1 MLISRGIGHGTA
13 TPDTVSIT
21 SSTSDDTSI
30 SEQLRIS
37 GVNDDDNVPV
47 ASEQDVGLGSKDMG
61 NSQSDL
67 HIPSGE
73 RVEDLK
79 KEADGSKISE
89 LDDGEVNKC
98 DSEKTNDSVGDVV
111 ESSSQHRHHHHHHKK
126 KRGQSG
132 DRYEEMEKRLHEF
145 EKSLPEEILPVD
157 LSKSLKT
164 ESKSEDIVK
173 AQSSTISESA
183 DKSSVVIEEK
193 ASPKNVEA
201 SALKTVRQ
209 DSVETSIYS
218 VYKRSNSTN
227 NDPESVSKDSVSSP
241 DLTSPTSPS
250 SVSSADDFYKKYSS
264 STYSLS
270 SLAGT
275 TEHPLTPNNDDNE
288 DDVPEQEKLESFQV
302 SGPSE
307 EIPSY
312 KLVNNWMEI
321 MTQGNVTSLAM
332 SHNHVWYT
340 DKSNSLQYSS
350 LLGSG
355 IQWHK
360 AVGNCRQ
367 IAVSNSGSIIWRL
380 DNSKAYAGSKITA
393 KQPWGTRWLD
403 AVREAKYIAVDD
415 NCAW

>member
-1 MLISRGIGHGTA
+1 
-13 TPDTVSIT
+13 
-21 SSTSDDTSI
+21 
-30 SEQLRIS
+30 
-37 GVNDDDNVPV
+37 
-47 ASEQDVGLGSKDMG
+47 MG
-61 NSQSDL
+61 NNQSDL
-67 HIPSGE
+67 PIQSVE
-73 RVEDLK
+73 RVDNLK
-79 KEADGSKISE
+79 TESHVSKVSE
-89 LDDGEVNKC
+89 SDDSEVNKC
-98 DSEKTNDSVGDVV
+98 VSEKTNDCVGDVV
-111 ESSSQHRHHHHHHKK
+111 ESSSQHRHNHHHHKK

-164 ESKSEDIVK
+164 EMKSEDIVK
-173 AQSSTISESA
+173 PQSSTISESA
-183 DKSSVVIEEK
+183 DKSSVVTVEK
-193 ASPKNVEA
+193 ILSKKVWDEKKVETP
-201 SALKTVRQ
+201 ALKRE
-209 DSVETSIYS
+209 DSVEPSIYS
-218 VYKRSNSTN
+218 VYKRSNSTS

-250 SVSSADDFYKKYSS
+250 SISSADDFYKKYSS

-288 DDVPEQEKLESFQV
+288 DDIPEQEKLESIQV

-367 IAVSNSGSIIWRL
+367 ITVSNSGSIIWRL

-403 AVREAKYIAVDD
+403 AVREAKYIAVND